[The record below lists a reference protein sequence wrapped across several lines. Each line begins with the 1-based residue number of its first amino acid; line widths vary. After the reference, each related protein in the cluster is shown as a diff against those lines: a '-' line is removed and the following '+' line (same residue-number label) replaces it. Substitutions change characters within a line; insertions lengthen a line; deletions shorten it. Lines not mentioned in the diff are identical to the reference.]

1 MPWFNLPFWTSGVSW
16 KEDSFTWSL
25 VPDFLSYYLLYWLGF
40 RRDCWT
46 SVDNLKNKL
55 NLKLMQTAQHR
66 RFRKAYLT
74 VKQNPFIYL
83 GTSESEQIL
92 DHESKIKRVLSKWP
106 EGRDS
111 AHKPACRIWPEQHRG
126 VRVFWTPGIVQ
137 SLPHSVFWPSRCQH
151 AAVTELQSG
160 IRKFQPLFW
169 EWCLLTTLNPKASF
183 LI

>member
-1 MPWFNLPFWTSGVSW
+1 MPWFNLPFRTSGASR

-25 VPDFLSYYLLYWLGF
+25 VPDFLSYYLLYRLGF
-40 RRDCWT
+40 RRDWWT

-83 GTSESEQIL
+83 GTSESSSGQIL
-92 DHESKIKRVLSKWP
+92 DHKSKIQRVLSKWP

-111 AHKPACRIWPEQHRG
+111 ARKPALHKPCAEHRG
-126 VRVFWTPGIVQ
+126 VRVFWTLGIVQ
-137 SLPHSVFWPSRCQH
+137 CLPHSVFWPFTSACRSYR
-151 AAVTELQSG
+151 AARWHREISAFVLRAVSINHT
-160 IRKFQPLFW
+160 
-169 EWCLLTTLNPKASF
+169 
-183 LI
+183 